1 MKLVLS
7 TCGPEEAPTLARQLV
22 QERLA
27 ACCNMLGQV
36 ESVYWWQGE
45 LTQDSETLLVFKTTD
60 DRLDAL
66 MHRLAEIH
74 PYDVPEILAFDAIA
88 GFDPYLEW
96 IEHETRVELTPPSN
110 LEESGSP
117 S

>member
-1 MKLVLS
+1 MKFVLS
-7 TCGPEEAPTLARQLV
+7 TCGAKAAPTLARQLV

-45 LTQDSETLLVFKTTD
+45 LTQDSETLLVFKTAD

-66 MHRLAEIH
+66 MYRLAEIH

-88 GFDPYLEW
+88 GFNPYLEW
-96 IEHETRVELTPPSN
+96 LERETRPEKTVRSN
-110 LEESGSP
+110 RGESGSP